1 MISAPD
7 QMLDSLPS
15 EIIILILDHLSSHD
29 LGRVNQVSR
38 YFHMISQDW
47 DVWATQAAHDFGCS
61 RELFKL
67 TQLPSPLR
75 RYQEVQT
82 YRQIRDEYLYE
93 VDPMTYIYIEGQI
106 LTPRPTRR
114 VDADMT
120 MALETAIEHDDLT
133 TVERV
138 LQLLTASAI
147 TNKVRILNGALPK
160 AVKRGDWA
168 IIEDL
173 LIAGATARNDAM
185 ILAAK
190 LGNWPLTKLLY
201 DNGATDVN
209 DSLRQ
214 AAYMGQ
220 LIVVRELLKIKGVDP
235 NSGFQAAICQNHL
248 AVVQELLRAGA
259 RNLDEAL
266 YLAKFFEHREMIK
279 IIKEAQTQA
288 QAQAQ
293 GDEPTP
299 SWTKRLS
306 KLFK

>member
-1 MISAPD
+1 MINPF
-7 QMLDSLPS
+7 DSLPS
-15 EIIILILDHLSSHD
+15 EIMILILDHLTCDD

-38 YFHMISQDW
+38 YFHSMCQDW

-67 TQLPSPLR
+67 TQLPSPIR

-82 YRQIRDEYLYE
+82 YRQIRDEYLYD
-93 VDPMTYIYIEGQI
+93 VDPMAHIYIEGQI

-114 VDADMT
+114 EDADMT
-120 MALETAIEHDDLT
+120 MALETAVEHDDLT

-138 LQLLTASAI
+138 LQSLVASAI

-168 IIEDL
+168 IVEDL
-173 LIAGATARNDAM
+173 FAAGATARNDAM

-214 AAYMGQ
+214 AAYAGQ

-235 NSGFQAAICQNHL
+235 NSGLQAAICQNHL
-248 AVVQELLRAGA
+248 AVVRELIQAGA

-266 YLAKFFEHREMIK
+266 RLAKFFDHHEIIK
-279 IIKEAQTQA
+279 IIKA
-288 QAQAQ
+288 AQAQ

-299 SWTKRLS
+299 SWTKSLS